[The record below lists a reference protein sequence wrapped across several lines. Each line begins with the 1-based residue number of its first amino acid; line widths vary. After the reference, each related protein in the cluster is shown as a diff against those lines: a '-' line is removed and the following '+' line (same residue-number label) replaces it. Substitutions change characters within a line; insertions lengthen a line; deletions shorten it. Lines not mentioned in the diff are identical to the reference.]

1 MKLQV
6 NTLVKIFLL
15 IVLIYLS
22 VVYYIY
28 YENKVLY
35 GNAKYTTAIALRNTY
50 GSGNS
55 GVEYRYLVNDSIYL
69 AWDSTSKKALEGANY
84 FIVFDEKNPKH
95 SSFFVECPAP
105 DSIKFFPKDGLK
117 VIPIKK
123 YQKYAESYFDD
134 LLNGW
139 LTQFFP

>member
-1 MKLQV
+1 MKLQI

-35 GNAKYTTAIALRNTY
+35 SNAKFTTAIALRNTY
-50 GSGNS
+50 GTGNS
-55 GVEYRYLVNDSIYL
+55 GIEYRYLVNDSIYL

-105 DSIKFFPKDGLK
+105 DSIKFIPKDGLK
-117 VIPIKK
+117 EIPIKK
-123 YQKYAESYFDD
+123 YQKYVESYFDD

>member
-1 MKLQV
+1 MKLQI

-105 DSIKFFPKDGLK
+105 DSIKFIPKDGLK
-117 VIPIKK
+117 EIPIKK
-123 YQKYAESYFDD
+123 YQKYVESYFDD

>member
-1 MKLQV
+1 MKLQI

-15 IVLIYLS
+15 VVLIYLS

-35 GNAKYTTAIALRNTY
+35 ANAKYTTAIALRNTY
-50 GSGNS
+50 GTGNS
-55 GVEYRYLVNDSIYL
+55 GIEYRYLVNDSIYL
-69 AWDSTSKKALEGANY
+69 AWDSTSKKALEGTNY
-84 FIVFDEKNPKH
+84 FIVYDEKNPKH

-105 DSIKFFPKDGLK
+105 DSIKFIPKDGLK
-117 VIPIKK
+117 EIPIKK
-123 YQKYAESYFDD
+123 YQKYVESYFDD

>member
-1 MKLQV
+1 MKLQI

-35 GNAKYTTAIALRNTY
+35 SNAKFTTAIALRNTY

-55 GVEYRYLVNDSIYL
+55 GVVYRYLVNDSIYL

-105 DSIKFFPKDGLK
+105 DSIKFIPKDGLK
-117 VIPIKK
+117 EIPIKK
-123 YQKYAESYFDD
+123 YQKYVESYFDD

>member
-1 MKLQV
+1 M
-6 NTLVKIFLL
+6 
-15 IVLIYLS
+15 
-22 VVYYIY
+22 
-28 YENKVLY
+28 
-35 GNAKYTTAIALRNTY
+35 
-50 GSGNS
+50 
-55 GVEYRYLVNDSIYL
+55 NDSIYL

-105 DSIKFFPKDGLK
+105 DSIKFIPKDGLK

>member
-1 MKLQV
+1 MKLQI

-35 GNAKYTTAIALRNTY
+35 SNAKYTTAIALRNTY

-105 DSIKFFPKDGLK
+105 DSIKFIPKDGLK
-117 VIPIKK
+117 EIPIKK
-123 YQKYAESYFDD
+123 YQKYVESYFDD
-134 LLNGW
+134 LLNGR

>member
-1 MKLQV
+1 MYLQM
-6 NTLVKIFLL
+6 NRLVKIFLL

-35 GNAKYTTAIALRNTY
+35 SNAKFTTAIALRNTY

-105 DSIKFFPKDGLK
+105 DSIKFIPKDGLK
-117 VIPIKK
+117 EIPIKK
-123 YQKYAESYFDD
+123 YQKYVESYFDD

>member
-1 MKLQV
+1 MKLQI

-35 GNAKYTTAIALRNTY
+35 SNAKFTTAIALRNTY

-55 GVEYRYLVNDSIYL
+55 GVQYRYLVNDSIYL

-105 DSIKFFPKDGLK
+105 DSIKFIPKDGLK
-117 VIPIKK
+117 EIPIKK
-123 YQKYAESYFDD
+123 YQKYIESYFDD

>member
-1 MKLQV
+1 MKLQI

-35 GNAKYTTAIALRNTY
+35 SNAKYTTAIALRNTY

-105 DSIKFFPKDGLK
+105 DSIKFIPKDGLK
-117 VIPIKK
+117 EIPIKK
-123 YQKYAESYFDD
+123 YQKYVESYFDD

>member
-1 MKLQV
+1 MKLQI

-35 GNAKYTTAIALRNTY
+35 SNAKYTTAIALRNTY

-105 DSIKFFPKDGLK
+105 DSIKFIPKDGLK
-117 VIPIKK
+117 EIPIKK
-123 YQKYAESYFDD
+123 YQKYVKSYFDD
-134 LLNGW
+134 LLNGR

>member
-1 MKLQV
+1 MKLQI

-35 GNAKYTTAIALRNTY
+35 SNAKFTTAIALRNTY

-105 DSIKFFPKDGLK
+105 DSIKFIPKDGLK
-117 VIPIKK
+117 EIPIKK
-123 YQKYAESYFDD
+123 YQKYVESYFDD

>member
-1 MKLQV
+1 MKLQI

-35 GNAKYTTAIALRNTY
+35 SNAKFTTAIALRNTY

-105 DSIKFFPKDGLK
+105 DSIKFIPKDGLK
-117 VIPIKK
+117 EIDNKMFFLVCD
-123 YQKYAESYFDD
+123 SYEVSEKGDFS
-134 LLNGW
+134 
-139 LTQFFP
+139 

>member
-1 MKLQV
+1 MKLQI

-15 IVLIYLS
+15 VVLIYLY

-35 GNAKYTTAIALRNTY
+35 ANAKYTTAIALRNTY

-55 GVEYRYLVNDSIYL
+55 GIEYRYLVNDSIYL

-84 FIVFDEKNPKH
+84 FIVYDEKNPKH
-95 SSFFVECPAP
+95 SSFFVDCPVP
-105 DSIKFFPKDGLK
+105 DSIKLIPKDGLK
-117 VIPIKK
+117 EIPIKK
-123 YQKYAESYFDD
+123 YQKYVESYFDN

-139 LTQFFP
+139 LTQFFL

>member
-1 MKLQV
+1 MKLQI

-35 GNAKYTTAIALRNTY
+35 SNAKFTTAIALRNTY

-105 DSIKFFPKDGLK
+105 DSIKFIPKDGLK
-117 VIPIKK
+117 EIPIKK
-123 YQKYAESYFDD
+123 HQKYVESYFDD